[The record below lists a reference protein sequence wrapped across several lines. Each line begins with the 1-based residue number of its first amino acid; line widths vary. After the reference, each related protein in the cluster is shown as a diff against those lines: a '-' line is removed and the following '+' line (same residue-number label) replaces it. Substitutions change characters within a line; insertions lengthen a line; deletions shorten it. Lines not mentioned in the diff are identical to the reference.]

1 MSKDKYEL
9 AQKYGAAQEFG
20 DRFVSAIEDKPLKC
34 FETYLICGRARS
46 LAQFRGR
53 DLLNTNL

>member
-34 FETYLICGRARS
+34 FETYLICSRA
-46 LAQFRGR
+46 
-53 DLLNTNL
+53 